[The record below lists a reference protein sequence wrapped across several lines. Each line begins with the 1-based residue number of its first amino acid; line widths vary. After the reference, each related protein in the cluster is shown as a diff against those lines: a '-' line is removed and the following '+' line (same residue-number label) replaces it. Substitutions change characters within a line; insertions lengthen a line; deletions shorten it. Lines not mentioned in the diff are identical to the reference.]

1 VKVIEKDILP
11 FQENDYFSPLRDKT
25 DYAKLLVISARNLL
39 LDYDAGGM
47 PITCRMKL
55 IIDKMNRLFFHK
67 ENKYFSV
74 SFPFS
79 TLLDEDNRVIEI
91 NSYSGKKVDFQSISG
106 VISVLENEQF
116 KLNPSPI
123 DYYMNSNGVD
133 SIGLELLEEIFRFE
147 PSYIRYDYDPTN
159 ENGKLHPLYHVDINY
174 STYGTFKFGL
184 NNEINLA
191 YLENLLNTNT
201 DCAYIID

>member
-11 FQENDYFSPLRDKT
+11 FQENDYFSPLRDKI

-55 IIDKMNRLFFHK
+55 VIDKMNRLFFHK

-79 TLLDEDNRVIEI
+79 TLLDEDNKVIEI
-91 NSYSGKKVDFQSISG
+91 NSYSGKRVDFQSISG
-106 VISVLENEQF
+106 VISVLESEQF
-116 KLNPSPI
+116 RLNPSPI
-123 DYYMNSNGVD
+123 GYYMNSNGVD

-147 PSYIRYDYDPTN
+147 PSYIRYDYDPAN
-159 ENGKLHPLYHVDINY
+159 ENGRLHPLYHMDINY
-174 STYGTFKFGL
+174 STYGTFKLGL

>member
-1 VKVIEKDILP
+1 MKVIEKDILP
-11 FQENDYFSPLRDKT
+11 FQENEYFSPLRDKI
-25 DYAKLLVISARNLL
+25 DYAKLIIISARNLL

-47 PITCRMKL
+47 PITCKMKL

-79 TLLDEDNRVIEI
+79 TLLDENNKVIEI

-123 DYYMNSNGVD
+123 DYYINSNGVD
-133 SIGLELLEEIFRFE
+133 SIWLELLEEIFRFE
-147 PSYIRYDYDPTN
+147 PSYIRYDYDTIN
-159 ENGKLHPLYHVDINY
+159 ENGRLHPLYHMDINY
-174 STYGTFKFGL
+174 STYGTFKLGL
-184 NNEINLA
+184 RNEITIA

-201 DCAYIID
+201 DSAYLVD